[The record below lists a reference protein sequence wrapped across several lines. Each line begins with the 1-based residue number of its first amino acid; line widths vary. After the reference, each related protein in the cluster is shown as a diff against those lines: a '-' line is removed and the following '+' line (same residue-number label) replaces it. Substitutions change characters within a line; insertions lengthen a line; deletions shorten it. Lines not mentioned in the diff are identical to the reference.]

1 MLLVLLNFVVDLVDL
16 VVWWIELFV
25 GSRCLVAGSCGWL
38 DESDAFFCLMGK
50 DVAWLVLTLCKRL
63 RIAVTTSL
71 CLLVQLKPN
80 WFWVLSGF
88 PAELL
93 RFLQISRMAF
103 L

>member
-1 MLLVLLNFVVDLVDL
+1 
-16 VVWWIELFV
+16 
-25 GSRCLVAGSCGWL
+25 
-38 DESDAFFCLMGK
+38 MGK

-93 RFLQISRMAF
+93 RFLQISRMVF

>member
-1 MLLVLLNFVVDLVDL
+1 MGKDVAWLVLTLQPPQPL
-16 VVWWIELFV
+16 
-25 GSRCLVAGSCGWL
+25 SRAS
-38 DESDAFFCLMGK
+38 MGK

-93 RFLQISRMAF
+93 RFLQISRMVF